1 MTVIDLGYRARD
13 QFVPFHM
20 RRQRWAALVCHRRAG
35 KTVACIND
43 LIDAALC
50 STKENARF
58 AYVAP
63 YYTQA
68 KDVAWSYIKKF
79 AGQVPGAVFTEG
91 ELRVDFANGARIRL
105 YGADNYDRMRGIYLD
120 GCILDEAA
128 DFDPRAWP
136 EVIRPALSDR
146 RGWAVFIGTPKGRND
161 FFDIYDRATEDPDWF
176 ALKLKAS
183 DTGIVP
189 AEELDDARRM
199 MTPEQF
205 EQEFE
210 CSFDAAI
217 LGAFYGRELADA
229 EREGRI
235 CELEPDPV
243 LPVHTAWD
251 LGKNDSTSIFFF
263 QVAPNG
269 IRVVDYYENQNFD
282 LDHYAAVL
290 RSKPYR
296 YGTHYLPHDARAKLL
311 GMHRTRME
319 QLIDLLKGH
328 SFRIVMD
335 HSVMDGINAARL
347 TIKTTW
353 FDAKNCK
360 FALEALRQYRTEY
373 DEKSK
378 VFRSTPKHDWTSH
391 CADAFRYLSM
401 AWREL
406 RPEAPKIVQ
415 PKTLVFSAQPDGA
428 IRSNMSIN
436 DIIRRMERQRKAKR

>member
-1 MTVIDLGYRARD
+1 MPAHSAGQPWSAIGAPAKRSPASWTWW
-13 QFVPFHM
+13 M
-20 RRQRWAALVCHRRAG
+20 RRLGQR
-35 KTVACIND
+35 
-43 LIDAALC
+43 
-50 STKENARF
+50 EPRF

-63 YYTQA
+63 YYAQA
-68 KDVAWSYIKKF
+68 KDVAWSYLKRFCALI
-79 AGQVPGAVFTEG
+79 PGAEPTEG
-91 ELRVDFANGARIRL
+91 ELRIDFAHNGARIRL

-161 FFDIYDRATEDPDWF
+161 FFEIYDRATSDPAWF
-176 ALKLKAS
+176 ALKLRAS
-183 DTGIVP
+183 ETGILS
-189 AEELDDARRM
+189 ADELEDNRKM

-217 LGAFYGRELADA
+217 LGAYYGRELADA

-235 CELEPDPV
+235 CDLEPDPV

-269 IRVVDYYENQNFD
+269 IRVVDYYENQNYD
-282 LDHYAAVL
+282 LDHYAAVI
-290 RSKPYR
+290 RERGYR

-311 GMHRTRME
+311 GMTRTRLE
-319 QLIDLLKGH
+319 QLLDLLKGH

-335 HSVMDGINAARL
+335 HTVIDGINAGRL
-347 TIKTTW
+347 TMKSTW
-353 FDAKNCK
+353 FDATKCK

-373 DEKSK
+373 DEKAK
-378 VFRSTPKHDWTSH
+378 VFRNTPKHDWSSH
-391 CADAFRYLSM
+391 CADAFRYLAM

-406 RPEAPKIVQ
+406 RDDKPPPKRPTEVLFTVDNTGVA
-415 PKTLVFSAQPDGA
+415 K
-428 IRSNMSIN
+428 SNMTMN
-436 DIIRRMERQRKAKR
+436 EIIKRLERKAKRR

>member
-1 MTVIDLGYRARD
+1 MTVIDLGYRARE

-43 LIDAALC
+43 LIDAALT

-68 KDVAWSYIKKF
+68 KDVAWSYVKKF
-79 AGQVPGAVFTEG
+79 AGQVPGAAFTEG
-91 ELRVDFANGARIRL
+91 ELRVDFSNGARIRL

-161 FFDIYDRATEDPDWF
+161 FFEIYDRATQDPDWF
-176 ALKLKAS
+176 ALKLRAS
-183 DTGIVP
+183 ETGIVSQ
-189 AEELDDARRM
+189 EELDDNRKM
-199 MTPEQF
+199 MTPEQY

-217 LGAFYGRELADA
+217 LGAYYGRELADA

-235 CELEPDPV
+235 CDLEPDPV
-243 LPVHTAWD
+243 LPVHTSWD
-251 LGKNDSTSIFFF
+251 LGKTDSTSIFFF

-269 IRVVDYYENQNFD
+269 IRVVDYYENQNYD

-290 RSKPYR
+290 KSKPYR
-296 YGTHYLPHDARAKLL
+296 YGTHYLPHDARAKIL
-311 GMHRTRME
+311 GMQRTRLE

-328 SFRIVMD
+328 SFKIVMD
-335 HSVMDGINAARL
+335 HTKIDGINAARL
-347 TIKTTW
+347 TMKTTW

-360 FALEALRQYRTEY
+360 FALECLRQYRAKY
-373 DEKSK
+373 DEKAK
-378 VFRSTPKHDWTSH
+378 VFSMEPAHDWTSH
-391 CADAFRYLSM
+391 CADAFRYLAM
-401 AWREL
+401 AWREI
-406 RPEAPKIVQ
+406 RPVEVTKPKPTEVQ
-415 PKTLVFSAQPDGA
+415 FTVNERGVAQ
-428 IRSNMSIN
+428 SNMTMN
-436 DIIRRMERQRKAKR
+436 EIIRRLERKAKRR